1 MSMAMTVRAIH
12 IHAFCSVKG
21 GVGKSTLATATA
33 KLLARRPDRKVVLI
47 DADMTGT
54 SLADG
59 LRLRAPNVRMRKDG
73 SMDLLAESPA
83 GPHYSWSETSRMIRE
98 RGLTKWDQFPP
109 PPVYL
114 NDILTYDPIDE
125 FTDPVE
131 TIPECVVEPLLWKH
145 EKEDGVGYLPS
156 SPMRQDVATA
166 LTWLFDQA
174 NRTNP
179 YPWIRRMSW
188 LFHGMRGQ
196 MPELTDIV
204 VDLPPGLVGFPH
216 EMLMLLG
223 ALDRREKL
231 PIGYPEWEPGEW
243 LARPF
248 LLTTGD
254 RNDIFA
260 AVDHWL
266 QHREHLS
273 SLRLV
278 INKRTED
285 MEVIHEALL
294 GRYGEESPASDPELL
309 KYDLAEKR
317 DTLGKIFG
325 PGGDLVMGHEDVR
338 EIARIFRLEEV

>member
-1 MSMAMTVRAIH
+1 MTVRAIH

-33 KLLARRPDRKVVLI
+33 KLLAQRSDRKVVLI

-59 LRLRAPNVRMRKDG
+59 LRLRAPRVRMREDG

-83 GPHYSWSETSRMIRE
+83 GPHYSRSETSKLIRD
-98 RGLTKWDQFPP
+98 RGLAKWDQFPP
-109 PPVYL
+109 PPVFL

-131 TIPECVVEPLLWKH
+131 TIPECVIEPLLWKH

-179 YPWIRRMSW
+179 YPWVRRMSW

-196 MPELTDIV
+196 IPKLTDIV

-223 ALDRREKL
+223 ALDRREAL
-231 PIGYPEWEPGEW
+231 PIGYPQWQPGEW
-243 LARPF
+243 IPRPF
-248 LLTTGD
+248 LVTTSD

-260 AVDHWL
+260 AADHYFI
-266 QHREHLS
+266 QRDHLRA
-273 SLRLV
+273 LRLV
-278 INKRTED
+278 VNKRTED
-285 MEVIHEALL
+285 MDEIRDALRE
-294 GRYGEESPASDPELL
+294 RYGEEGPASDPELTR
-309 KYDLAEKR
+309 YDITEKLE
-317 DTLGKIFG
+317 TLGKIFS
-325 PGGDLVMGHEDVR
+325 PRGDLQMVAKDVQDIERVLMLR
-338 EIARIFRLEEV
+338 EEEGG

>member
-1 MSMAMTVRAIH
+1 MTVRAIH

-33 KLLARRPDRKVVLI
+33 KLLARRPDRKVVVI

-59 LRLRAPNVRMRKDG
+59 LRLRAPKVRMRKDG
-73 SMDLLAESPA
+73 SMDLLAETSA
-83 GPHYSWSETSRMIRE
+83 GPHYSWSETSKMIRD
-98 RGLTKWDQFPP
+98 RGLSKWDRVPP
-109 PPVYL
+109 PPVFL
-114 NDILTYDPIDE
+114 NDILTYDPIEDE
-125 FTDPVE
+125 FSDPVE
-131 TIPECVVEPLLWKH
+131 VIPECFVEPLLWKH

-156 SPMRQDVATA
+156 SPMRKDVRTA

-196 MPELTDIV
+196 MPNLTDIV

-223 ALDRREKL
+223 ALDRLEKL

-243 LARPF
+243 IPRPF

-260 AVDHWL
+260 AADHWM
-266 QHREHLS
+266 QHRQHLE
-273 SLRLV
+273 SLRLIV
-278 INKRTED
+278 NKRTVEMD
-285 MEVIHEALL
+285 TIRDALRN
-294 GRYGEESPASDPELL
+294 RYGEDSPASDPELL
-309 KYDLAEKR
+309 KYDFAEKR

-325 PGGDLVMGHEDVR
+325 PVGDLVMDDEDVR
-338 EIARIFRLEEV
+338 EIARIFRLEEP